1 MKVLSCAAARR
12 RLQAYHDDELPVG
25 RQIEVDAHLEWCDS
39 CASALEEL
47 RLLRSALRM
56 ATPGRVVLTS
66 EERAG
71 FQASVVNRIGAEN
84 TMSLSVRL
92 RAMFE
97 DMHFVYAGMGA
108 AAATVA
114 CVTIMLSMMNFAALT
129 NPGFNQNP
137 VVVDARMLMERNV
150 VDSTM
155 YFTVSTLRTRV
166 LDQGGLDAAAG
177 NDDGAFTWSGVVT
190 REGRLVNLEL
200 HPESGQEPVAG
211 SSEARAVQ
219 SMLGAMADARFEP
232 ARVAGLPIAVNMVW
246 LVTHTTVRGTTLPI
260 ALPAVPTAK
269 KRRVDSIV
277 APASARKIV
286 VV

>member
-1 MKVLSCAAARR
+1 MKVLGCAATRR
-12 RLQAYHDDELPVG
+12 RLQAYHDEELPVG
-25 RQIEVDAHLEWCDS
+25 RHIEVDAHLEWCDD
-39 CASALEEL
+39 CAAALAEL
-47 RLLRSALRM
+47 RELRSALRA
-56 ATPGRVVLTS
+56 ATPGRVALTR
-66 EERAG
+66 EDQIG
-71 FQASVVNRIGAEN
+71 FHASVVNRVGAEN
-84 TMSLSVRL
+84 TMSWPVRV

-97 DMHFVYAGMGA
+97 DMHFVYAGLGA

-166 LDQGGLDAAAG
+166 LDQGGFDAAAG
-177 NDDGAFTWSGVVT
+177 DDDGAFTWSGVVT

-200 HPESGQEPVAG
+200 HPEAGQTPAVG
-211 SSEARAVQ
+211 SSEARAVE
-219 SMLGAMADARFEP
+219 SMLGAMAQARFEP

-246 LVTHTTVRGTTLPI
+246 LVTHTTVRGTAGP
-260 ALPAVPTAK
+260 ALPALPAAK
-269 KRRVDSIV
+269 KRRVDVNIT
-277 APASARKIV
+277 PASENKLAV
-286 VV
+286 V

>member
-71 FQASVVNRIGAEN
+71 FQASVVNRVGAEN

-129 NPGFNQNP
+129 SPGFNQNP
-137 VVVDARMLMERNV
+137 VVVDARMLMP
-150 VDSTM
+150 
-155 YFTVSTLRTRV
+155 RV
-166 LDQGGLDAAAG
+166 LDQGGFDAATGA
-177 NDDGAFTWSGVVT
+177 DDAAFTLSAVVT

-200 HPESGQEPVAG
+200 HDEGGPTPKAG
-211 SSEARAVQ
+211 SIEERAVQ
-219 SMLGAMADARFEP
+219 SMLGAMAQARFEP

-246 LVTHTTVRGTTLPI
+246 LVTHTTVRGTTFPI

-269 KRRVDSIV
+269 KRRVDSNV
-277 APASARKIV
+277 APASARKIAV
-286 VV
+286 V

>member
-12 RLQAYHDDELPVG
+12 RLQAYHDDELSVSQ
-25 RQIEVDAHLEWCDS
+25 QIEIDAHLEGCDDCS
-39 CASALEEL
+39 SVLEEF

-71 FQASVVNRIGAEN
+71 FQASVVNRVGAEN
-84 TMSLSVRL
+84 TMSVSVRL

-129 NPGFNQNP
+129 SPGFNQNP
-137 VVVDARMLMERNV
+137 VVVDARMLMP
-150 VDSTM
+150 
-155 YFTVSTLRTRV
+155 RV
-166 LDQGGLDAAAG
+166 LDQQGGFDAATGA
-177 NDDGAFTWSGVVT
+177 DDAAFTLSAVVT

-200 HPESGQEPVAG
+200 HDEGGQTPAAG
-211 SSEARAVQ
+211 SSEARAVE
-219 SMLGAMADARFEP
+219 SMLGAMAQARFEP

-246 LVTHTTVRGTTLPI
+246 LVTHTTVRGTTLPMI

-269 KRRVDSIV
+269 KRRVDLNV
-277 APASARKIV
+277 GPASARKIAV
-286 VV
+286 V